1 MQTLLPVLVTLGLV
15 VLQFTQ
21 GEVAKPDPDED
32 VLGEAIADGF
42 IVNVKGTT
50 LSVKNKQLLVAATTP
65 NSLNPEGK
73 TSQSP
78 QEDSVTRVTV
88 PEVTTVG
95 LEVSARPTEEVSK
108 IEKAETSLSM
118 IFNQDT
124 TKLPTNENNEG
135 TTAQTASPELGVTE
149 MKLTTEETINE
160 NMNIEGSGMLLESLP
175 EKLHENS
182 PPSNSIGTRE
192 GGLPTST
199 RLIWPTELE
208 DGSGMESQGTASDG
222 LTTTPKTT
230 IILEIIEGKASETNL
245 HAKAPSHHNSQKIDN
260 LLKNPGPTT
269 SARAEEGTPAWLIIF
284 AFCLTLGAILC
295 VFAGIAT
302 KDMWYGPSRPSLN
315 MTTQDS
321 NEEYGKSATL
331 PLSEKEQELVTLM
344 NPEKGQKN
352 DKDFTV
358 ISLEEA
364 PEKEYLM

>member
-42 IVNVKGTT
+42 IVDVKGTT
-50 LSVKNKQLLVAATTP
+50 SSVKNKRLLVAATTP

-78 QEDSVTRVTV
+78 QEDSVRRVTV

-95 LEVSARPTEEVSK
+95 LEVSARSTEEVPK
-108 IEKAETSLSM
+108 NEKAETSLSM
-118 IFNQDT
+118 ILNQDA

-160 NMNIEGSGMLLESLP
+160 NMNIEGSGMLLETVP

-182 PPSNSIGTRE
+182 LPSNSISTRV
-192 GGLPTST
+192 GGLPTT
-199 RLIWPTELE
+199 GMVWPTEME
-208 DGSGMESQGTASDG
+208 DGSGMESQGATSDG

-230 IILEIIEGKASETNL
+230 IILEIFEGKGSETGL
-245 HAKAPSHHNSQKIDN
+245 HAEAPFHNSRNFNN
-260 LLKNPGPTT
+260 LPKDPGPTT

-302 KDMWYGPSRPSLN
+302 KDMWYGPSRRSLN
-315 MTTQDS
+315 ITTQDS
-321 NEEYGKSATL
+321 NGEYGKSATL
-331 PLSEKEQELVTLM
+331 PLSEKEQELAILM
-344 NPEKGQKN
+344 KPEKGQKN

>member
-1 MQTLLPVLVTLGLV
+1 MQTLLPVLVALGLV

-21 GEVAKPDPDED
+21 GEVAKPDTDED

-42 IVNVKGTT
+42 IVDVKGTT
-50 LSVKNKQLLVAATTP
+50 SSVKNKRLLVAATTP

-73 TSQSP
+73 TSQYP

-95 LEVSARPTEEVSK
+95 LEVSARYTEEVPK
-108 IEKAETSLSM
+108 NEKAETSLST
-118 IFNQDT
+118 ILNQDK

-135 TTAQTASPELGVTE
+135 TTAQMASPVLRVTE

-160 NMNIEGSGMLLESLP
+160 NMNIEGSGMLLETLS

-182 PPSNSIGTRE
+182 FPPNSISTRV
-192 GGLPTST
+192 GGLTT
-199 RLIWPTELE
+199 TTHLIWPTEME
-208 DGSGMESQGTASDG
+208 EGSGMESEGTTSDG
-222 LTTTPKTT
+222 LTPIPKTT
-230 IILEIIEGKASETNL
+230 IIFEIFEEKVSETDL
-245 HAKAPSHHNSQKIDN
+245 HAEAPSHHNSQNINN
-260 LLKNPGPTT
+260 LPKDPGPTT

-302 KDMWYGPSRPSLN
+302 KDMWYGPSRRSLN
-315 MTTQDS
+315 ITPQDS

-344 NPEKGQKN
+344 NPGKGQKN